1 MSYYYVTLLITRLYI
16 YPGLS
21 TKVSYFIR
29 HSRIY
34 LHTSEFFLAIT
45 RVTESI
51 FLINKCYVFYLS
63 VYIPVTFIRNN
74 KVSNKVPM

>member
-1 MSYYYVTLLITRLYI
+1 MSYYFVTLLITRLYI

-51 FLINKCYVFYLS
+51 FLINVTYS
-63 VYIPVTFIRNN
+63 IYIPVTFIRNN
-74 KVSNKVPM
+74 KVSNKVPW

>member
-1 MSYYYVTLLITRLYI
+1 MSYYFVTLLITRLYI

-51 FLINKCYVFYLS
+51 FLIN
-63 VYIPVTFIRNN
+63 VTYSIISDPLLIN